1 MFSQTLMDTL
11 MPSTD
16 NTDKRVPVTV
26 FTGFL
31 GSGKSS
37 YINHLLSTAP
47 HIRFGIVVNEFG
59 AVPLE
64 SEIVRA
70 QAGDIMELSN
80 GCMCCVARND
90 LLRAVKRL
98 VRADRKLDHILV
110 EASGL
115 SDPVPVAQTFLQGPG
130 RKHFELGPLVCL
142 VDGTQF
148 EEHAR
153 EFDVVSTQLAFSD
166 YVLVNRHE
174 HLRPEAVSR
183 LESVL
188 SQAAPEARVLYAGG
202 DTAGDIELSILG
214 ADPRDSADP
223 AGDRGSGDR
232 AMLRVPERNEG
243 HHHDAVVISEY
254 TTDRRIDSQRLGEV
268 LKSLPPGIVRGK
280 GVLHFAGRRYR
291 RYRFILQHTVGRTTF
306 DARRKKRNDSSQ
318 SHLLF
323 IGRGFDTDELRERVA
338 ACTVH
343 D

>member
-1 MFSQTLMDTL
+1 MSSFSQTLMDTL

-16 NTDKRVPVTV
+16 NTDTRVPVTV
-26 FTGFL
+26 LTGFL

-47 HIRFGIVVNEFG
+47 HVRFGIVVNEFG

-142 VDGTQF
+142 VDGTRF

-153 EFDVVSTQLAFSD
+153 EFGVISTQLAFSD

-174 HLRPEAVSR
+174 QLGPEAVSR
-183 LESVL
+183 LEAVL
-188 SQAAPEARVLYAGG
+188 LQAAPEARVLYTGSDA
-202 DTAGDIELSILG
+202 AEDIELSVLG
-214 ADPRDSADP
+214 ADP
-223 AGDRGSGDR
+223 GDRGLGNR
-232 AMLRVPERNEG
+232 AMLRVPERGEG
-243 HHHDAVVISEY
+243 HHHDTIVISEY
-254 TTDRRIDSQRLGEV
+254 TTDRRFDSQRLGEV

-280 GVLHFAGRRYR
+280 GVLHFAGRRFR

-306 DARRKKRNDSSQ
+306 DARKKTRSDPSQ

-323 IGRGFDTDELRERVA
+323 IGRGFDSDELRKRVA
-338 ACTVH
+338 ACTVL